1 MSFATHNSAQAYA
14 QVDKDTGVLA
24 ASSHQ
29 LIVML
34 FDAALLA
41 IAKADSA
48 LKQGDLME
56 KGRSIGSA
64 IAIVSNGLKA
74 SLDFSNGDEIAPRLA
89 GLYDF
94 MVRRLI
100 HANLKNDPMVL
111 REVSG
116 LLSEIRGA
124 WMEIADDPAVVS
136 KNKAAA

>member
-14 QVDKDTGVLA
+14 QVDKETGVLA
-24 ASSHQ
+24 ANPHQ
-29 LIVML
+29 LILML

-41 IAKADSA
+41 IAKADTA
-48 LKQGDLME
+48 LKHGDLIE

-64 IAIVSNGLKA
+64 IAIISMGLKS
-74 SLDFSNGDEIAPRLA
+74 SLDFSTGDEIAPRLA
-89 GLYDF
+89 GLYDY
-94 MVRRLI
+94 MVRRLV
-100 HANLKNDPMVL
+100 HANLKNDAAAL

-124 WMEIADDPAVVS
+124 WAEIADDPAVVS